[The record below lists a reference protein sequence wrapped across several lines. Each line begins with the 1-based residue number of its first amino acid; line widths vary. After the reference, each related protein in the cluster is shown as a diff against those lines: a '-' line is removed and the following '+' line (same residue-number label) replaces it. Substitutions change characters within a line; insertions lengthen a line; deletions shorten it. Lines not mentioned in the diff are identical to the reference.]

1 MDASNFNPFDVSGR
15 PEAHHAIL
23 QQPQAGQAGQEDF
36 ERRLAEVRQ
45 AGVAPAADATPD
57 SRYPHLTEKDR
68 TLIEAAAE
76 HFARNVQSHT
86 VGTYTWALRVLGNH
100 LASRGQTIDALD
112 HDSLVWHA
120 SAFFPAD
127 GSMVT
132 ALNALRK
139 YREPKASDSSRRYV
153 PSLEDASLIDS
164 AIGAAAARRRWT
176 PTTADNNEKTLR
188 RLAKSL
194 ESQGQTIATL
204 DHNSLVAHV
213 KKSFGDD
220 VKMASALEVLR
231 EYREPDVVAARIPR
245 RKDECVPSM
254 EDKDLIDSAV
264 LASGR
269 PEHTVK
275 HYTDKLYRFA
285 GVLKEDGQG
294 IAKLDHES
302 LIRLAKRLYSSNKNL
317 ITGLNIIRDYRNAQ
331 EPAGA
336 GSSPHAEG
344 LAVQSPVPSVN
355 SGELLRRLDGQPAPS
370 RSIYD
375 SAELRGVADQ
385 TGQLPAE
392 SLDTAEL
399 MAMLA
404 SPTHSPGDSVD
415 QPSPAFRSP
424 VQAVAPDE
432 IGPAADRTGQLPAES
447 LDTVELLEMLASPT
461 HSPADSVNQPNP
473 SPLWEMGE
481 STSGPEYLP
490 VHAPLAVPNLDS
502 YLPLGWQHG
511 DQWATENFMQGMRL
525 HNVLPSAAEPQT
537 NLAIQGVNYT
547 ATIGPPGWENEIFLR
562 QR

>member
-45 AGVAPAADATPD
+45 ADVAPAADATPD

-317 ITGLNIIRDYRNAQ
+317 ITGLNIIRDYRSAQ

-336 GSSPHAEG
+336 GSSPHTEG

-355 SGELLRRLDGQPAPS
+355 SGSFCDGWMVSPLPRDLFTIRRSFEVS
-370 RSIYD
+370 RIK
-375 SAELRGVADQ
+375 
-385 TGQLPAE
+385 
-392 SLDTAEL
+392 
-399 MAMLA
+399 LA
-404 SPTHSPGDSVD
+404 SCQPKVWTQQSLWRCWLHPPIRRETVLISQA
-415 QPSPAFRSP
+415 QPSARQS
-424 VQAVAPDE
+424 
-432 IGPAADRTGQLPAES
+432 TLS
-447 LDTVELLEMLASPT
+447 LL
-461 HSPADSVNQPNP
+461 
-473 SPLWEMGE
+473 
-481 STSGPEYLP
+481 
-490 VHAPLAVPNLDS
+490 
-502 YLPLGWQHG
+502 
-511 DQWATENFMQGMRL
+511 MRL
-525 HNVLPSAAEPQT
+525 
-537 NLAIQGVNYT
+537 G
-547 ATIGPPGWENEIFLR
+547 R
-562 QR
+562 QRIEPASCRLKV